1 MTKLFHYND
10 DQKIAIIGLRVKA
23 NAKINKVEKYILINN
38 KAYLRLSV
46 RAVPEKGKANE
57 EIINFLSKEW
67 KIIKSN
73 LEIISGQTSNIKL
86 LSIKNIDSGYLNL
99 FLNHYIE

>member
-23 NAKINKVEKYILINN
+23 NAKINKIENYILINDRR
-38 KAYLRLSV
+38 YLKLSV
-46 RAVPEKGKANE
+46 KAVPEKGKANE
-57 EIINFLSKEW
+57 EIITFLSKEW
-67 KIIKSN
+67 QITKSN

-86 LSIKNIDSGYLNL
+86 LSIKNIDFAYLNL